1 MHAMLRMAL
10 RMGADLETAFRH
22 VNDQL
27 ADTLAD
33 GRFVT
38 AFIGLLDAATH
49 RLHYIS
55 GGQGPILHFQAA
67 RLACASYK
75 ATSFPMGAMPLAR
88 PRPPVAFDF
97 APGDILV
104 LLSDGIFEFE
114 DADGVAFGQVRVEE
128 TVRRHHRLAP
138 AALADALLQAVHAHA
153 GAAPQLDDITMV
165 LLKREAAS

>member
-1 MHAMLRMAL
+1 
-10 RMGADLETAFRH
+10 
-22 VNDQL
+22 
-27 ADTLAD
+27 
-33 GRFVT
+33 
-38 AFIGLLDAATH
+38 
-49 RLHYIS
+49 
-55 GGQGPILHFQAA
+55 
-67 RLACASYK
+67 
-75 ATSFPMGAMPLAR
+75 MGAMPLAR

-165 LLKREAAS
+165 LLKREAVS